1 MEDVLKML
9 VKCELC
15 PRQCGVNR
23 LKGQKGYC
31 GAGDKAIV
39 AHYGPHLGE
48 EPPISGKSG
57 SGTIFF
63 SFCNLRC
70 VFCQNYQISQD
81 GMGRELS
88 LKRLTEM
95 FLDLQGRGCHNI
107 NLVSPVSYTPHIAMA
122 IVDAKKEGLAI
133 PVVYNTNAYESAEA
147 LKTLDGLIDIYLPD
161 FKYWNPS
168 VAEKLSD
175 APKGKAYPDFA
186 KAALLEMKRQV
197 GNLAVENEIA
207 TRGLLVRHLVLPGGL
222 AGSKEILQWIG
233 QNLGTETFISLMSQY
248 YPVHKAETIPLLRRK
263 IRQEEYDM
271 VVDYLI
277 GEGFKNVF
285 IQETTS
291 APLFVPDFDERE
303 PFLSK

>member
-1 MEDVLKML
+1 
-9 VKCELC
+9 
-15 PRQCGVNR
+15 
-23 LKGQKGYC
+23 
-31 GAGDKAIV
+31 
-39 AHYGPHLGE
+39 
-48 EPPISGKSG
+48 
-57 SGTIFF
+57 
-63 SFCNLRC
+63 
-70 VFCQNYQISQD
+70 
-81 GMGRELS
+81 MGRELS

-107 NLVSPVSYTPHIAMA
+107 NLVSPVSYIPHIARA

-133 PVVYNTNAYESAEA
+133 PVVYNTNAYESVEA

-161 FKYWNPS
+161 FKYWSPT
-168 VAEKLSD
+168 VAGKLSGV
-175 APKGKAYPDFA
+175 PKDRPYADFA
-186 KAALLEMKRQV
+186 KGALLEMKQQV
-197 GNLAVENEIA
+197 GDLVVEDEIA

-248 YPVHKAETIPLLRRK
+248 YPVHKADTIPLLRRK

-277 GEGFKNVF
+277 GEGIKNVF

-291 APLFVPDFDERE
+291 APLFVPDFDEQE
-303 PFLSK
+303 PFKDSE